1 MNSCFLSMRR
11 QTNHGPISQ
20 HIPSFTVY
28 TVMWNI
34 CRLPI
39 PPPLLT
45 PSPKRRL
52 FYRHEKLI
60 ELECVHM
67 KEKEEEKE
75 EKKRRKKRLVS
86 ERVAVAGE

>member
-1 MNSCFLSMRR
+1 MNSCFFLSMRR

-20 HIPSFTVY
+20 HSPRFTVY

-39 PPPLLT
+39 PPTPRLPN

-67 KEKEEEKE
+67 KEKEEEKRG
-75 EKKRRKKRLVS
+75 EKSL
-86 ERVAVAGE
+86 